1 MKIGGAS
8 IFANGIPL
16 TFEKGITVAADV
28 YGGFN
33 GTSAL
38 KDKQNISI
46 TINGTAMKDVYGGSG
61 IYEKLTSLGS
71 SSINITFGEDSLVY
85 GNIYGGGKN
94 SNTGS
99 AEHPI
104 PVNIILNGSAA
115 NDSSSQ
121 YNTKTHMIC
130 GGSYI
135 MPSVALPMKQYG
147 DVNIT
152 VKEKAF
158 LANKNQNSVNII
170 GGGRSSGT
178 RAHHFT
184 LFGNINIDIMSADRD
199 EAITYVSGGGY
210 AETSSNPGSSLV
222 VGNIK
227 IASHRSVSGINGGG
241 RTEDYPYYSG
251 VTDIGVSGDITMT
264 LYSGTYEY
272 VIGGGTL
279 PLTASGVTQNL
290 NANLHAD
297 VSGHVSLNIHE
308 AATVEYAAAGGY
320 VCLNSDN
327 CTAKVG
333 SSSINIIESADT
345 AKSYAKGCYVYGG
358 RAKHRYIKL
367 FAQNITTVAGDS
379 TITIDGDKGSETPY
393 FNTICGDGDG
403 GNSVLGVRTMVFNK
417 CGNDFCGNL
426 DAFDKIIITGSSE
439 FTLSADKTTGGAST
453 DLSVE
458 NSKLTLGSAYF
469 SNISVMSK
477 ESILKITKDTTV
489 TGELNLSGALEI
501 EDGATLT
508 AGSLTAYGSI
518 TFKGTGKIAVTGS
531 MSGDVAIYIPAG
543 SEMGKHITYGSG
555 SPIIKPAVETKEL
568 KLTNTKL
575 SLKPNEER
583 DLVAVVLPENATLQK
598 ITWGTTDAAIVSVD
612 QKGHV
617 TALTEGSASIN
628 VKIEGTELS
637 ADCKIEVKIP
647 VISVR
652 SVEVSPKPLTLTE
665 GDTAQLAARITPQ
678 DATNPNISY
687 KSNNS
692 EIVSTY
698 ANGRIEAIKAG
709 EAVVTVTAGDKSDSV
724 TIMVTPK
731 PALVIPVSSIELTH
745 AAITTAKNK
754 KASVTALV
762 TENATNRT
770 LTWSCDK
777 SVEITAITE
786 TGCEITARKAGEYTL
801 TASANDGS
809 KTEASCTVKVI
820 DESLQIAAPID
831 TAKTDKQTAAPK
843 TVPATEVTKIIETL
857 IAAGK
862 LEGSDGEGFVISE
875 SKAKEAAEQNGVK
888 PETIVPL
895 QTVAGIID
903 SEKKTRA
910 ILAFA
915 IAGGNIPEDAKT
927 FADIAILKLTA
938 SGDFVPL
945 TQASGEEGLVQG
957 AYMIKSGDTSI
968 LPTDTPDRGAVYTLC
983 VAVDDNGSFD
993 YDSAEGSVVDTP
1005 ALGVKNATTPIPE
1018 TNPVKSTGGCNS
1030 GIGITAL
1037 TAAAA
1042 LRWLLRRKQA

>member
-158 LANKNQNSVNII
+158 LANVNKNYVNII

-199 EAITYVSGGGY
+199 EKIYSVSGGGFI
-210 AETSSNPGSSLV
+210 EGSDNPGSSLV
-222 VGNIK
+222 SGDIT
-227 IASHRSVSGINGGG
+227 ITSRRSAERINGGG
-241 RTEDYPYYSG
+241 RVQGDWFENGSMNAD
-251 VTDIGVSGDITMT
+251 VSGDVTIN
-264 LYSGTYEY
+264 LYKGSYTYIAGGGSMPELGSGIGNKQYEPAADANVSGAAVINIHEGASPQY
-272 VIGGGTL
+272 VIGGGFAAV
-279 PLTASGVTQNL
+279 PAL
-290 NANLHAD
+290 NCKAD
-297 VSGHVSLNIHE
+297 
-308 AATVEYAAAGGY
+308 
-320 VCLNSDN
+320 
-327 CTAKVG
+327 VG
-333 SSSINIIESADT
+333 SSEINYIESGESGEGLANEEAYCSGWANYVQNRCGV
-345 AKSYAKGCYVYGG
+345 AKDAVV
-358 RAKHRYIKL
+358 RIK
-367 FAQNITTVAGDS
+367 
-379 TITIDGDKGSETPY
+379 
-393 FNTICGDGDG
+393 GDGSSLHKYKWSVYASGAGRGDQAIG
-403 GNSVLGVRTMVFNK
+403 GAKTIIFDNFR
-417 CGNDFCGNL
+417 NDFYGAL
-426 DAFDKIIITGSSE
+426 EEFDKIIITGSSE

-508 AGSLTAYGSI
+508 AGSLTAYGTI

-531 MSGDVAIYIPAG
+531 MSGDVAIYIPVG

-583 DLVAVVLPENATLQK
+583 DLIAMVLPENATLQK
-598 ITWGTTDAAIVSVD
+598 ITWGTSDAAIVSVD

-647 VISVR
+647 VIPVR
-652 SVEVSPKPLTLTE
+652 SVEVSPKPLALTA

-687 KSNNS
+687 TSSKP
-692 EIVSTY
+692 EIVSAD
-698 ANGRIEAIKAG
+698 ANGRVEAIKAG
-709 EAVVTVTAGDKSDSV
+709 EAVVTVTAGEKSDSV
-724 TIMVTPK
+724 TITVTPK
-731 PALVIPVSSIELTH
+731 PVLVIPVSSIELTP

-754 KASVTALV
+754 KTSVTALV

-770 LTWSCDK
+770 LTWSCEK

-786 TGCEITARKAGEYTL
+786 TGCEITAHKAGEYTL

-857 IAAGK
+857 IADGK

-888 PETIVPL
+888 PETIIPL

-945 TQASGEEGLVQG
+945 TQVSGEEGLVQG
-957 AYMIKSGDTSI
+957 AYMIKSGNTAI

-993 YDSAEGSVVDTP
+993 YDNTEGSVVDTP

-1018 TNPVKSTGGCNS
+1018 TNPVKSTGGCNG